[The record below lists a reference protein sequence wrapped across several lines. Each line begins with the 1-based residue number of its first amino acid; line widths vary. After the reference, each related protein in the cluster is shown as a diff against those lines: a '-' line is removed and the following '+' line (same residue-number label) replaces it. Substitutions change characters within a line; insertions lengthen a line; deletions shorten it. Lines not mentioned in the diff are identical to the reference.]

1 MASLLQA
8 IGEIV
13 RPELLQ
19 KGPIRLE
26 ELDPGSTCKPIT
38 INKRGQAVVLKPDIR
53 PEGVCGRPGCQ
64 FTFTAP
70 DRLFPLFRLDV
81 AGLAAV
87 CDYIVFCQENVEG
100 DDRVFVLLCEL
111 KSNNVGGSRRQVENG
126 RLLAEYVLKMA
137 ALHTRLSKVP
147 RVEHRGLIFSPKF
160 NVPKGSLQKTRCKY
174 EPLPDGFP
182 DLPFAYYAGGA
193 EYPLAHFC
201 V

>member
-1 MASLLQA
+1 MR
-8 IGEIV
+8 I
-13 RPELLQ
+13 
-19 KGPIRLE
+19 
-26 ELDPGSTCKPIT
+26 
-38 INKRGQAVVLKPDIR
+38 VLKPDVR
-53 PEGVCGRPGCQ
+53 PKIVCGRPDCQ
-64 FTFTAP
+64 LTFTAP

-81 AGLAAV
+81 AGLTAV

-100 DDRVFVLLCEL
+100 DDRLFVLLCEL
-111 KSNNVGGSRRQVENG
+111 KSNNLGGSRRQVENG

-160 NVPKGSLQKTRCKY
+160 NVPKGSLQKTRCNY

-182 DLPFAYYAGGA
+182 DLPFAYYADGA
-193 EYPLAHFC
+193 QYPLAHFC